1 MWCDSTAAD
10 DADDDDDGAGA
21 GFVMLFRYSRSM
33 SRRDSNR
40 TSILFSRLII
50 SMLFSRWNISC
61 VIFCSSNHAADVFWS
76 ADVVPLCRLIDLS
89 PMICDGGR
97 EGLVVCFGGFSWPVG
112 PDVLLR
118 GRRSDRR
125 WSPLLARRI
134 SGMADMRL
142 VGSCRGVMRISKC
155 PDFRFSR
162 FCWLSRYPEGEENKD
177 WFHNFFFKSIWW
189 FQVGTDSIEWFF
201 YILPIRKAFVS
212 QSQVINQAKIFNE
225 ILLYRS
231 PIYPH
236 FNNFNNQIRLTSDM
250 LFDFQ
255 KPYFEPTWCFFIN
268 NSIFDEAHTY
278 LREKK

>member
-1 MWCDSTAAD
+1 M
-10 DADDDDDGAGA
+10 
-21 GFVMLFRYSRSM
+21 
-33 SRRDSNR
+33 
-40 TSILFSRLII
+40 
-50 SMLFSRWNISC
+50 
-61 VIFCSSNHAADVFWS
+61 
-76 ADVVPLCRLIDLS
+76 
-89 PMICDGGR
+89 
-97 EGLVVCFGGFSWPVG
+97 
-112 PDVLLR
+112 
-118 GRRSDRR
+118 
-125 WSPLLARRI
+125 
-134 SGMADMRL
+134 
-142 VGSCRGVMRISKC
+142 
-155 PDFRFSR
+155 
-162 FCWLSRYPEGEENKD
+162 
-177 WFHNFFFKSIWW
+177 
-189 FQVGTDSIEWFF
+189 DSIEWFF